1 MRWLTMYL
9 IYSSHLGK
17 RRVNVKDNVDDSE
30 MSDEEYLEYIRN
42 NDNSRHQLTSGAHD
56 RYCHKI
62 LREKEDVLLSALTS
76 INDSP
81 PPLSNSVRLG
91 PTNNNIFKCLLAKSS
106 ENLNKYR
113 ESISMPCSPLENKER
128 FLSTENIARRK
139 SDTISETSAA
149 NRTANACSCSQDIDD
164 EYILTLKID
173 DLASDMEDIS
183 FYRIGPRHDIE
194 VYENDYSFNEN
205 LDKYE
210 LTESATDL
218 SQLSD
223 NSSSP
228 VKNYNYSCVKHYEID
243 IETSIALKRL
253 LIGSENKYFSNQWL
267 RQCFSFCH
275 ISASRW
281 RLVQMKVNFL

>member
-1 MRWLTMYL
+1 
-9 IYSSHLGK
+9 
-17 RRVNVKDNVDDSE
+17 

-62 LREKEDVLLSALTS
+62 LREKEDVLLSALNS
-76 INDSP
+76 VDGSP
-81 PPLSNSVRLG
+81 PPMNNSVRLG
-91 PTNNNIFKCLLAKSS
+91 PTNNNIFKCLLSKTS
-106 ENLNKYR
+106 ENVNKYR
-113 ESISMPCSPLENKER
+113 ESISMPSSPVENKQH
-128 FLSTENIARRK
+128 FLSAESIVRRK
-139 SDTISETSAA
+139 SDTLSETSATSRA
-149 NRTANACSCSQDIDD
+149 VGACPSNEEIND

-173 DLASDMEDIS
+173 NLASDMEDIS
-183 FYRIGPRHDIE
+183 FYRIGPKHDIE
-194 VYENDYSFNEN
+194 VFENDCYPFNEH

-223 NSSSP
+223 NSPSP
-228 VKNYNYSCVKHYEID
+228 VKVYNYSSVKHYEVD
-243 IETSIALKRL
+243 IQTSIALKRL

-281 RLVQMKVNFL
+281 RLVQIKVN

>member
-1 MRWLTMYL
+1 
-9 IYSSHLGK
+9 
-17 RRVNVKDNVDDSE
+17 

-62 LREKEDVLLSALTS
+62 LREKEDVLLSALHPAD
-76 INDSP
+76 DSLP
-81 PPLSNSVRLG
+81 PMSNRYRLG
-91 PTNNNIFKCLLAKSS
+91 PSNNNIFKCLLPNTS
-106 ENLNKYR
+106 ENPNKFR
-113 ESISMPCSPLENKER
+113 ESISMPSSPVENKTH
-128 FLSTENIARRK
+128 FLSAESISRRK
-139 SDTISETSAA
+139 SDTITDTKVASRSASA
-149 NRTANACSCSQDIDD
+149 YASNQEIDD

-173 DLASDMEDIS
+173 NLASDMEDIS
-183 FYRIGPRHDIE
+183 FYRIGPKQGL
-194 VYENDYSFNEN
+194 YENDYYPFNEN

-210 LTESATDL
+210 LTESTTDM

-228 VKNYNYSCVKHYEID
+228 VKVYDSSSVHHYEID

-281 RLVQMKVNFL
+281 RLVQMKVILIIFPNFIILLETIFSYLKYFSPAVAV